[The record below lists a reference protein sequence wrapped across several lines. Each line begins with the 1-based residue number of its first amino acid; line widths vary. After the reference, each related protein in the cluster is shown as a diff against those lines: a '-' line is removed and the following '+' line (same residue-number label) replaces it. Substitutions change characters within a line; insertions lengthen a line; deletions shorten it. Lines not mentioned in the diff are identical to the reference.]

1 MKIEV
6 CGGHPSFSWRSKRK
20 KERDQACVCAHISLI
35 DYVLFLSFVDRHQE
49 KEDYERER
57 LVERANQLMLG
68 PKAIRSLITNR
79 FSLS

>member
-1 MKIEV
+1 M
-6 CGGHPSFSWRSKRK
+6 
-20 KERDQACVCAHISLI
+20 SLI
-35 DYVLFLSFVDRHQE
+35 DYVLFLSFVDRIQE

-68 PKAIRSLITNR
+68 PKAIRSLTTNR